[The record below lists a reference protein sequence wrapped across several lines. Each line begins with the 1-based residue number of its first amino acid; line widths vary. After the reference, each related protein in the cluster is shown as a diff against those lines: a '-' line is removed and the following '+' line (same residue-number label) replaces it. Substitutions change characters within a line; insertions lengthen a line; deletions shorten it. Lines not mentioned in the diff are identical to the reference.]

1 MKTLKFSRRLKRGK
15 GEGSGN
21 PKTLNSGS
29 MIISHLIEEENR
41 KNVTQKSVW
50 LKRETA
56 DDLR

>member
-1 MKTLKFSRRLKRGK
+1 MKTLKFSRRFERGK
-15 GEGSGN
+15 GGVLGN

-29 MIISHLIEEENR
+29 MIISHLIEENR
-41 KNVTQKSVW
+41 KKKLKKSVW